1 MKISEISYKNIGLDE
16 IKMSP
21 TAVKSRVS
29 QLSGV
34 TVGIEFELVVQNF
47 SENAHPKKLTSD
59 YSYDEYV
66 NDSSWEKL
74 RADIKDFFKGTY
86 NSLSNILTELDT
98 AYGHYQE
105 WKKDLWDNYVAENYD
120 DWHMEY
126 TDDDSDIEDQPYLD
140 LFEREKY
147 DDFEEDAGS
156 IKNWL
161 EDRGLILMS
170 NWVKKYDITWPYL
183 IEPDHGHMRGYED
196 IADSF
201 QKAVGMDVSYATA
214 YHKGDRPIDSYM
226 IEPDSSIRP
235 DNATDDFGLEFIS
248 PPLPLED
255 AIEQIKQVKSWAQ
268 AGNAYTN
275 STTGLHM
282 NISLPGYSIDN
293 LDYIK
298 LVLFLGDK
306 WILDQFK
313 RSSNEYARSS
323 IDFINQRIS
332 KNLDLLPQALE
343 KMRQGFNNLASKIIH
358 QDYTQ
363 KTLSV
368 SMLDNRVEF
377 RAPGN
382 NWLDMNLNTVVN
394 TLMHNVDVL
403 NLALDPQK
411 ENREYTKKLYKLLS
425 PANPDAIKL
434 FVDYQKGEINKDQLK
449 RSWAEQV
456 LGFSGQLKR
465 QQTGSTKVAGD
476 ILQSYMR
483 RYPIIKLPEGEIIS
497 EIDAINYDIALKQAF
512 KFMKDQNLLGTSWYL
527 YDSVNPNKGRYYN
540 IRGQKGD
547 FNGRPNEFKHNMYS
561 ANPREL
567 YDSFSDNAR
576 KYNVPDWYMEP
587 ALDE

>member
-1 MKISEISYKNIGLDE
+1 MKISEISNKNTNLDE
-16 IKMSP
+16 IKMTP

-34 TVGIEFELVVQNF
+34 TVGIEFELVVRDF
-47 SENAHPKKLTSD
+47 SEDAGPRRSTPD
-59 YSYDEYV
+59 YDRDEYV

-74 RADIKDFFKGTY
+74 RSDIRDFFRGEY
-86 NSLSNILTELDT
+86 NSLNNILTELDT

-105 WKKDLWDNYVAENYD
+105 WKKELWDDYVAENYD
-120 DWHMEY
+120 DWHLEY
-126 TDDDSDIEDQPYLD
+126 TDDDSDIEDQPYRD

-147 DDFEEDAGS
+147 DDFEETSGS

-161 EDRGLILMS
+161 EDRGLVLMS
-170 NWVKKYDITWPYL
+170 NWIKKYNLTWPHWL
-183 IEPDHGHMRGYED
+183 KPDTSHMRGYEE
-196 IADSF
+196 ITDSF
-201 QKAVGMDVSYATA
+201 QKAVGMDVDYATE

-226 IEPDSSIRP
+226 IEPDSSIKP

-298 LVLFLGDK
+298 LVLFLGDE

-332 KNLDLLPQALE
+332 NNVDLLPQALE

-358 QDYTQ
+358 QGYTQ

-382 NWLDMNLNTVVN
+382 NWLDMNLNTVIN

-411 ENREYTKKLYKLLS
+411 EKREYTKKLYKLLA
-425 PANPDAIKL
+425 PVNPDAIKL
-434 FVDYQKGEINKDQLK
+434 FVDYQNGEINRDQLK
-449 RSWAEQV
+449 RTWAQQV
-456 LGFSGQLKR
+456 LGFSGQLQR
-465 QQTGSTKVAGD
+465 QLAGSTRVAGN
-476 ILQSYMR
+476 ILRSDLR
-483 RYPIIKLPEGEIIS
+483 RYPIVRLPDGEIVS
-497 EIDAINYDIALKQAF
+497 EVDAINYDTALKKAF
-512 KFMKDQNLLGTSWYL
+512 EFMKNQNLLGTSWYL
-527 YDSVNPNKGRYYN
+527 YDPVNPNQGRNYN
-540 IRGQKGD
+540 LT
-547 FNGRPNEFKHNMYS
+547 GRKFKHNRHS

-567 YDSFSDNAR
+567 YDLFSDNAR
-576 KYNVPDWYMEP
+576 KYNVSDWYMEP